1 MFITVSASAQ
11 KSLANLMDSLA
22 TVDDAAKADLLL
34 TIANYYYGSRNDSA
48 LLFTDKALEVYQQEN
63 NMAGVYN
70 CYGLAGAIYGSY
82 GMYDTAVSLLYK
94 VVDWGEKNGNR
105 NAEISYLELGNIYD
119 NLNKYQ
125 EAKRFYEKA
134 THGNYKPAKRAA
146 YANIGLLF
154 LHKNEYDS
162 AAFYFNNA
170 LNEYF
175 DSDTTYSINK
185 YNIGILYLNLAS
197 VDYGKAHYNKG
208 FDKLHKALK
217 VFSSLNDS
225 SSIADVYLKFGYGY
239 QMSGVTDSALV
250 CYLKAYSIAKK
261 QNRLLV
267 KEKVYSSLSDFYENQ
282 SDFPNAFKYL
292 KMYEAIHDS
301 LITIGYKADIA
312 DNEVKYNVKEKVN
325 KITLLEKQK
334 KLITLSAV
342 VLLLSVLL
350 ISVIIIFILNNR
362 RLKHKNERILSEAK
376 RHASEMKAERAFRE
390 LEELKVSLHEKSS
403 FIGDLQREVNKLSNQ
418 EEKVHLNERIEI
430 LRKTRILTDDDWEKY
445 FKIFNEIHPEF
456 ISKISNYKTLSEGD
470 KRQLVFLKLGF
481 NQKEIA
487 QLMGISME
495 GVKRARQRLSKKI
508 GLDNAGE
515 LNDYIANI

>member
-1 MFITVSASAQ
+1 
-11 KSLANLMDSLA
+11 MDSLA
-22 TVDDAAKADLLL
+22 VVDDAEKGDLLL
-34 TIANYYYGSRNDSA
+34 TIANYFYGSHNDSA

-94 VVDWGEKNGNR
+94 VVDWGEKNDNR
-105 NAEISYLELGNIYD
+105 NAEISYLELGNIYE

-134 THGNYKPAKRAA
+134 IQGDYKPAKRAA

-170 LNEYF
+170 LDEYF
-175 DSDTTYSINK
+175 NSDTTYSINK

-197 VDYGKAHYNKG
+197 VDYGKAHYRNG

-239 QMSGVTDSALV
+239 QMSGVTDSALT
-250 CYLKAYSIAKK
+250 CYMKAYFIAKQ
-261 QNRLLV
+261 QNRLLD

-282 SDFPNAFKYL
+282 ADFPNAFKYL
-292 KMYEAIHDS
+292 KMYEAVHDS
-301 LITIGYKADIA
+301 LRNLAYKSDIA
-312 DNEVKYNVKEKVN
+312 NLEVKYNMKQKIN
-325 KITLLEKQK
+325 KIAILEKQK

-342 VLLLSVLL
+342 IILLSVLL
-350 ISVIIIFILNNR
+350 ISVIIILVLNNR
-362 RLKHKNERILSEAK
+362 RLKHRNERVLSETK
-376 RHASEMKAERAFRE
+376 RHASEMKAKKALKE
-390 LEELKVSLHEKSS
+390 LEELKSSLYEKSL
-403 FIGDLQREVNKLSNQ
+403 FIGELQDEVNKLSNQ
-418 EEKVHLNERIEI
+418 EEKVQLNERIEL
-430 LRKTRILTDDDWEKY
+430 LRKTRILTDDDWKKY
-445 FKIFNEIHPEF
+445 FKVFNEIHPEF
-456 ISKISNYKTLSEGD
+456 ISRINNYKTLSEGD
-470 KRQLVFLKLGF
+470 KRQLVFLKLEF
-481 NQKEIA
+481 SQKEIA

-508 GLDNAGE
+508 GLNNAGE
-515 LNDYIANI
+515 LNDYITNI